1 LFFDRSLPT
10 GLRIFVVCVCFAI
23 TGMYAVTTWH
33 ARDVAVDSA
42 RRESA
47 NLAESLT
54 QQASDTVEIAEG
66 ALAEIVGRS
75 EMEGISPEARVLLT
89 EDMAQAVVA
98 MPRLHM
104 LLIVDEHGHLLLDA
118 TSSAS
123 REDLNFSDS
132 EFFKYHRAVPSRG
145 VFVSGPILS
154 KTDNTWVMAVTRRI
168 DHSDGRFAGVVV
180 AQIALD
186 YFAQTYAGMDIGA
199 SGVILLVR
207 ENGTILARQPAQQA
221 FVGRT
226 LTNSRLFSA
235 PLRDASSGIY
245 ITRSPL
251 DGVQRVYAFRRLERA
266 QITLLVGL
274 SEHDFLTHW
283 RADAIRNAIAT
294 LVIVTMIA
302 GLGTFLIKQIE
313 KRRKAEDSLS
323 RLAMLDGLTG
333 IANRRQLDD
342 VLEREWLRAIRDGKP
357 IAALMIDVDHFKDYN
372 DRYGHAQGDDALR
385 SVAATIASNIRPT
398 DVVARYGGEEFAVI
412 LPATD
417 PHRAVAIAERV
428 RLALVQQNIPHTGTV
443 QDSVTVSIGIA
454 GLVPTRV
461 GLQSSLI
468 EAADSALYDAKR
480 LGRNRSVEAEQ
491 KTLPSSSAQ
500 T

>member
-1 LFFDRSLPT
+1 
-10 GLRIFVVCVCFAI
+10 
-23 TGMYAVTTWH
+23 
-33 ARDVAVDSA
+33 
-42 RRESA
+42 
-47 NLAESLT
+47 
-54 QQASDTVEIAEG
+54 
-66 ALAEIVGRS
+66 
-75 EMEGISPEARVLLT
+75 
-89 EDMAQAVVA
+89 
-98 MPRLHM
+98 
-104 LLIVDEHGHLLLDA
+104 
-118 TSSAS
+118 
-123 REDLNFSDS
+123 
-132 EFFKYHRAVPSRG
+132 
-145 VFVSGPILS
+145 
-154 KTDNTWVMAVTRRI
+154 
-168 DHSDGRFAGVVV
+168 
-180 AQIALD
+180 
-186 YFAQTYAGMDIGA
+186 
-199 SGVILLVR
+199 
-207 ENGTILARQPAQQA
+207 
-221 FVGRT
+221 
-226 LTNSRLFSA
+226 
-235 PLRDASSGIY
+235 
-245 ITRSPL
+245 
-251 DGVQRVYAFRRLERA
+251 
-266 QITLLVGL
+266 
-274 SEHDFLTHW
+274 
-283 RADAIRNAIAT
+283 
-294 LVIVTMIA
+294 VTMIA